1 MNIIAWYQAD
11 VMWSERPRKR
21 SEFFRKLI
29 RDLDADKNAS
39 WPSSSHR
46 PYIGAVCSVFVTIH
60 PPYLLSMLRLIL
72 NIALVCRELQN
83 WRLARA
89 LRNSAGAPE
98 FFSKPGTESL
108 TMIAPDQIDQI
119 KENMEVV
126 GNDGLHVG
134 VIVRVEAGEIRLAK
148 NDTPDGLQ
156 HLLPLANV
164 EYVDDRV
171 HLNRSSI
178 RAMAEWR

>member
-1 MNIIAWYQAD
+1 MLHTQ
-11 VMWSERPRKR
+11 E
-21 SEFFRKLI
+21 
-29 RDLDADKNAS
+29 
-39 WPSSSHR
+39 
-46 PYIGAVCSVFVTIH
+46 
-60 PPYLLSMLRLIL
+60 LSRRTG
-72 NIALVCRELQN
+72 V
-83 WRLARA
+83 
-89 LRNSAGAPE
+89 
-98 FFSKPGTESL
+98 FSKPGAESL
-108 TMIAPDQIDQI
+108 AMIAPNQISQI

-148 NDTPDGLQ
+148 NDAPDGLQ
-156 HLLPLANV
+156 HFLPLANV